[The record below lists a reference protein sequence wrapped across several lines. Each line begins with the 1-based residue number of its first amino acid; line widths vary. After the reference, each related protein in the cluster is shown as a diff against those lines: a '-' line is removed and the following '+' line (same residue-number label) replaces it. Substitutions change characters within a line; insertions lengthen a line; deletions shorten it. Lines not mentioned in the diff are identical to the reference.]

1 MYRIHSNIHIID
13 GNAFL
18 INKIRINFSFWKVKF
33 VSTKGVHTRSGP
45 EKLTNP
51 PDANPIQT
59 EPKLQSIGNKF
70 PIPRTNDGGSSGR
83 LLLPNPSNLNPTELY
98 KNPAKS
104 S

>member
-45 EKLTNP
+45 ETLTNP
-51 PDANPIQT
+51 PDANPISDRT
-59 EPKLQSIGNKF
+59 ETPVDRQQVSDSKNQRQWVKWQVASPKPEQPKPDRAI
-70 PIPRTNDGGSSGR
+70 
-83 LLLPNPSNLNPTELY
+83 
-98 KNPAKS
+98 
-104 S
+104 